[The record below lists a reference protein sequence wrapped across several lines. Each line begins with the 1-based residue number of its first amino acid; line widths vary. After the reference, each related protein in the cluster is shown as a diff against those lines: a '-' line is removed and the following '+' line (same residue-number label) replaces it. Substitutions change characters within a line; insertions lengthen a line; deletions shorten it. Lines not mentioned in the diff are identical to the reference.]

1 MDDRLPS
8 LQHDVRQMLRFE
20 LCPSCGMTPYIYRTV
35 GSLTQADLIV
45 DLVGLPSAY
54 VTDLPCCR
62 GIVIVKM
69 MSTSLDAAAEV

>member
-1 MDDRLPS
+1 
-8 LQHDVRQMLRFE
+8 
-20 LCPSCGMTPYIYRTV
+20 MTPSIYRTV